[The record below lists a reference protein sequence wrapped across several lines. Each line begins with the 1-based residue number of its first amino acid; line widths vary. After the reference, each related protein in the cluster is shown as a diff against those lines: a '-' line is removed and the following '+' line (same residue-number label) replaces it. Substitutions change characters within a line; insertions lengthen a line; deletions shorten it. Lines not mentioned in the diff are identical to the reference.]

1 MSPCVALVAVLV
13 TSALGAFWA
22 ERPQPAKEPIEL
34 GYIPLIH
41 ESPAA
46 HPLPLAGPALHGPG
60 LVITLRDSKRKPGP
74 DEDAYFFLV
83 HDADLSCLLQEL
95 SGYGAEGLSLNDRRV
110 VFPGTEL
117 RSVGPNIVLNGE
129 SLVQPYV
136 VKAIGPKALRAG
148 LSGPNCWADS
158 MAMFQRSE
166 GMIQIEEVKD
176 LTVPPLSSSG
186 YRYATPIP

>member
-1 MSPCVALVAVLV
+1 MSPRVALVAVLV

-22 ERPQPAKEPIEL
+22 ERPRPPRKPIEL
-34 GYIPLIH
+34 GCLPSMR
-41 ESPAA
+41 EAA
-46 HPLPLAGPALHGPG
+46 TPHPLPLAGPALHGPG

-95 SGYGAEGLSLNDRRV
+95 SCYGAEGLSLNERRV
-110 VFPGTEL
+110 VFPGTDL
-117 RSVGPNIVLNGE
+117 RCVGPHIALDGE
-129 SLVQPYV
+129 ELKQPYV

-148 LSGPNCWADS
+148 LSGPNCWGDS
-158 MAMFQRSE
+158 MALFQRS
-166 GMIQIEEVKD
+166 GGIFRIEEVKD
-176 LTVPPLSSSG
+176 LTVPPLRSSG